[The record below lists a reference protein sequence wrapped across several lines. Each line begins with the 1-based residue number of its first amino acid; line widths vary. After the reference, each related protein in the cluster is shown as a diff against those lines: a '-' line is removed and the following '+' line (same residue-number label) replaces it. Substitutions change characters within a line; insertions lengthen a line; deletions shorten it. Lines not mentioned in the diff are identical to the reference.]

1 MKHDTHKLITA
12 TLSGVES
19 SLGCLLAAVERIIS
33 IKGVYDA
40 EG

>member
-1 MKHDTHKLITA
+1 VKHDINELMTG

-19 SLGCLLAAVERIIS
+19 SFSCLLAVVERIIS

-40 EG
+40 ER